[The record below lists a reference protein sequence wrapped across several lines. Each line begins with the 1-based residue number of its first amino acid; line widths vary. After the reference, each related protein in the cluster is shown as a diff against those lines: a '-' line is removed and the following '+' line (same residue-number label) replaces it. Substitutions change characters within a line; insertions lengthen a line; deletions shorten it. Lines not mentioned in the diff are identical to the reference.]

1 MFLFIK
7 SFVATKMEIPEN
19 ILFKRDIE
27 LDITFTKVLG
37 DLSQY
42 ILRSGNLKLEIFKTS
57 VCFLYMTVKLDVYFW
72 YTVKKMME
80 SYY

>member
-1 MFLFIK
+1 
-7 SFVATKMEIPEN
+7 MEIPEN

-57 VCFLYMTVKLDVYFW
+57 VCFLYMAVKLGVYFW
-72 YTVKKMME
+72 YTVKKKLME
-80 SYY
+80 SYC